1 MDIRRGH
8 VYLIDFNPRVR
19 TKPGKVRPA
28 VVLQSD
34 MVSEAGYPSTVVV
47 PTTTQLIDNAG
58 LLRLRLKSGMAG
70 VDRESDVL
78 IGQVIAVANE
88 SFKRKLGALTSDL
101 MRELERRLK
110 IVLDL

>member
-8 VYLIDFNPRVR
+8 VYLIDFNPRFR

-47 PTTTQLIDNAG
+47 PTATQLIDNAG

-110 IVLDL
+110 IVLEP